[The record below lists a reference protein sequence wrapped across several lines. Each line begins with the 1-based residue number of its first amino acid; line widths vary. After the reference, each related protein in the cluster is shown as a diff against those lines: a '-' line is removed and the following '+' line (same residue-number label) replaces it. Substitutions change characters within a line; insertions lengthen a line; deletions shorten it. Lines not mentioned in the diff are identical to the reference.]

1 MAGLRRRIPEVAGI
15 SEIFR
20 VLGDETRCRV
30 VYLLS
35 LEELCTCELSE
46 ILGISMPAV
55 SHHLRLLKA
64 LRLVKARPMGRH
76 VFYSL
81 ADDHVM
87 SLIRVAQE
95 HYEEEGQLCAEAG
108 WAGTAD
114 TSDVK
119 ETERGVGDGEGD
131 DTWA

>member
-15 SEIFR
+15 SEILR

-35 LEELCTCELSE
+35 FEELCTCELAE
-46 ILGISMPAV
+46 ILGITMPAV

-64 LRLVKARPMGRH
+64 LRLVKARPSGKH

-81 ADDHVM
+81 ADEHVM

-95 HYEEEGQLCAEAG
+95 HYEEEGQLRAEAG
-108 WAGTAD
+108 QAD
-114 TSDVK
+114 VTHAK
-119 ETERGVGDGEGD
+119 EAERGVGQDQGD
-131 DTWA
+131 DAQA

>member
-15 SEIFR
+15 SEIFS

-30 VYLLS
+30 AYLLS

-64 LRLVKARPMGRH
+64 LRLVKARPMGKH

-95 HYEEEGQLCAEAG
+95 HYEEEGQLCGEAG
-108 WAGTAD
+108 QAD
-114 TSDVK
+114 TSDAK
-119 ETERGVGDGEGD
+119 ETERGAGQGEGD
-131 DTWA
+131 DTRA